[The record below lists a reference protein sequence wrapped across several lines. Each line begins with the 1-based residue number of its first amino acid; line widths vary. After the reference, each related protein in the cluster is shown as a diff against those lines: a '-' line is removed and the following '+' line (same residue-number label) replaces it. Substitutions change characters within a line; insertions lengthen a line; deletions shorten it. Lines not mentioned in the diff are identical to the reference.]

1 VLELIIIKNNFMKK
15 NKNILGQHEFNN
27 SYLIGLISDTHV
39 PEARDSIWSEIS
51 NVFNEVQLILHAGD
65 MHNLSVLEELE
76 EIAPVVACRGNGD
89 DGSSGR
95 PLLPDHPHVS
105 QNQIITIND
114 MTIGLTHSFIHDERL
129 GIKIDDQMIE
139 KFGSIVDIVVAGD
152 THVPIIKKIYN
163 DTMIINSGSA
173 LLPYNFN
180 TQLGTVGFIHI
191 KESKEV
197 DLWIEMLHE

>member
-1 VLELIIIKNNFMKK
+1 MLELISVENNFMKK
-15 NKNILGQHEFNN
+15 NPNILGQHQFNDTH
-27 SYLIGLISDTHV
+27 LIGLISDTHV
-39 PEARDSIWSEIS
+39 PEARDSIWPEIS
-51 NVFNEVQLILHAGD
+51 KVFDEVQLILHAGD

-76 EIAPVVACRGNGD
+76 EIAPVIACRGNGD

-95 PLLPDHPHVS
+95 PLMPNHPNVS
-105 QNQIITIND
+105 QNQIITIQD

-129 GIKIDDQMIE
+129 GIKIDDQMIK
-139 KFGSIVDIVVAGD
+139 KFGRIVDVVVAGD

-163 DTMIINSGSA
+163 DTIIINSGSA

-180 TQLGTVGFIHI
+180 TQLGTIGFIKI
-191 KESKEV
+191 KDNKDI